1 MSTEET
7 DRTVKKIIAE
17 LENNVSVLSWL
28 KENQDDEEAQKHI
41 RAIKEALSK
50 AKNDLIKA

>member
-28 KENQDDEEAQKHI
+28 KENQDDEEAPKHI
-41 RAIKEALSK
+41 KAIKEALSK